1 MPTPPTVRAG
11 DDAPAISIKHW
22 RSFGPA
28 EWLHVR
34 EGLLGMALGSLLPV
48 ALFYTVFRVWGFS
61 AAVVAVLTWSAAI
74 FAWHRQRTGGAD
86 VFSATTFGFAC
97 VKAMAGLV
105 SQNPVLYLAWP
116 SLENLIYGSAF
127 FGSALLG
134 TPVLALYAQR
144 LYPIPPEVRASSTF
158 KRAFVVASGAWLV
171 GHSVRGILR
180 LWLLS
185 TLPLELYL
193 IADTVAGWPINI
205 TLVAFTTWYPLR
217 SLRRAGLMD
226 AQPKQLSSMDTVELV
241 VEETAPGTV

>member
-1 MPTPPTVRAG
+1 
-11 DDAPAISIKHW
+11 
-22 RSFGPA
+22 
-28 EWLHVR
+28 
-34 EGLLGMALGSLLPV
+34 
-48 ALFYTVFRVWGFS
+48 
-61 AAVVAVLTWSAAI
+61 
-74 FAWHRQRTGGAD
+74 
-86 VFSATTFGFAC
+86 
-97 VKAMAGLV
+97 
-105 SQNPVLYLAWP
+105 
-116 SLENLIYGSAF
+116 
-127 FGSALLG
+127 
-134 TPVLALYAQR
+134 
-144 LYPIPPEVRASSTF
+144 VRASSTF